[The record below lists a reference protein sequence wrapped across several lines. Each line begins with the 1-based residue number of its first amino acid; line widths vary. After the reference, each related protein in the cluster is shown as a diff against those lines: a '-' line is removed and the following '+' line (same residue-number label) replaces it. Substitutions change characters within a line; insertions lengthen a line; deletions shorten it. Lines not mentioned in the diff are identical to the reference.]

1 MDNKDITVVITSFK
15 SEKKIIKCINSIGK
29 DIKIIVIEN
38 SNDKELKEKLEKE
51 YYNLKCVLSDQN
63 LGYAKGNNLG
73 LSMVNT
79 KYALI
84 INPDAEVHS
93 QAINNFF
100 SSAKTNPDFAIIGPF
115 IQESQRGEFFESEKK
130 GIFEVKNIKGFAMF
144 LNLDQFKNIGFFDE
158 NFFIYFEEIDLCKR
172 LIENKKKI
180 YLDTNIKITHA
191 GGTSHEEG
199 INYEMEKSRNWHW
212 MWSTF
217 YFHKKHYGYMIAM
230 IKILP
235 KFLSSMIKMIF
246 YGIISDN
253 KKKVIYSCRFNGILN
268 SILMKKSWY
277 RPKIY

>member
-38 SNDKELKEKLEKE
+38 SNDKALKEKLEKE

-100 SSAKTNPDFAIIGPF
+100 HQQKQILILLSLVLLFKSHREVNFL
-115 IQESQRGEFFESEKK
+115 RVKK
-130 GIFEVKNIKGFAMF
+130 RNI
-144 LNLDQFKNIGFFDE
+144 
-158 NFFIYFEEIDLCKR
+158 R
-172 LIENKKKI
+172 
-180 YLDTNIKITHA
+180 
-191 GGTSHEEG
+191 S
-199 INYEMEKSRNWHW
+199 
-212 MWSTF
+212 
-217 YFHKKHYGYMIAM
+217 KKHKRICYVF
-230 IKILP
+230 
-235 KFLSSMIKMIF
+235 KF
-246 YGIISDN
+246 
-253 KKKVIYSCRFNGILN
+253 R
-268 SILMKKSWY
+268 SI
-277 RPKIY
+277 